1 VKVGDLVKHK
11 RWPFPKNPMGVVM
24 ESANPNGGK
33 MMMFR
38 VRWFVF
44 DHEFRGWYGA
54 HKLEAVKKCP

>member
-1 VKVGDLVKHK
+1 
-11 RWPFPKNPMGVVM
+11 VM